1 MFHLVFNGQ
10 ISVDTKATKRQQ
22 RDAIKRL
29 KRCNKERHSEKYLDK
44 HIMSSKVIVFVCF
57 PYTPARKTLVELSLI
72 SVPDARSLNLIYAR
86 LTLKGQKSDHFEY
99 LGGGAFRSEIPGAKT
114 VHEIE
119 LLRKLLFLAFYF

>member
-57 PYTPARKTLVELSLI
+57 PYTPPLE
-72 SVPDARSLNLIYAR
+72 N
-86 LTLKGQKSDHFEY
+86 F
-99 LGGGAFRSEIPGAKT
+99 GGAESYLCPRREISKPDLRSFD
-114 VHEIE
+114 IE
-119 LLRKLLFLAFYF
+119 RPKI

>member
-57 PYTPARKTLVELSLI
+57 PYTPPRKYLGGAEPYLS
-72 SVPDARSLNLIYAR
+72 SPSERSLNLIYAR

-99 LGGGAFRSEIPGAKT
+99 LGGGGHSAPKSAR
-114 VHEIE
+114 HE
-119 LLRKLLFLAFYF
+119 KLYMKLSFSVNYFF